1 MSSITHHEQ
10 TLPVSPKL
18 NSCIRPKSDFSACS
32 LKTEA
37 IHFVYDDTE
46 SASNIYVWIY
56 ILAMAVNDPA
66 AAVTVGVCS
75 KSTLFFF
82 VITLAVVWFG
92 PSMQT
97 VAPFWKQSWTLV
109 RGWTFCICSSSRRR
123 GASWFT
129 VLYSENVTR
138 FFFFFSSTHLVLQPP
153 LASHLSCY
161 CKKCKK
167 EFLKLIIN
175 YIYMQ
180 HWGKK
185 EKNNKRRR
193 SFFFCLCFCAWLHRH
208 SCFIRECGPRPT
220 LHPPHHLC
228 TD

>member
-1 MSSITHHEQ
+1 MIQQQLWLLEC
-10 TLPVSPKL
+10 VL
-18 NSCIRPKSDFSACS
+18 NR
-32 LKTEA
+32 
-37 IHFVYDDTE
+37 
-46 SASNIYVWIY
+46 
-56 ILAMAVNDPA
+56 
-66 AAVTVGVCS
+66 
-75 KSTLFFF
+75 LFFF
-82 VITLAVVWFG
+82 LLSRWQLFGSGRLCKPLHPFGNNRELLSVVG
-92 PSMQT
+92 PFASAPPPVDAGPHDSRCCT
-97 VAPFWKQSWTLV
+97 VRMSPV
-109 RGWTFCICSSSRRR
+109 
-123 GASWFT
+123 
-129 VLYSENVTR
+129 
-138 FFFFFSSTHLVLQPP
+138 FFFFSSTHLVLQPP